1 MQNSDSKLKKNK
13 LTLFSLL
20 FIYLHSSWA
29 FFPSFTVKLIS
40 KYNNCYLN
48 MLILSVY
55 TVAGIAENA

>member
-29 FFPSFTVKLIS
+29 FFTVKLIS